1 MIKLGREDGVGLEVG
16 CTREKADGSSQIRP
30 MLLLLLLLPSAV
42 PTSHLKESE
51 RKFLQMIV
59 SGRQLSSIFIT
70 VAVLVPYVHIHI
82 LENRNCFPKSSLK
95 TDILCLWY

>member
-1 MIKLGREDGVGLEVG
+1 MIKVGREAGVGLEVG
-16 CTREKADGSSQIRP
+16 CTREKADGSSQILP

-70 VAVLVPYVHIHI
+70 VGSVCPYTYFG
-82 LENRNCFPKSSLK
+82 E
-95 TDILCLWY
+95 

>member
-1 MIKLGREDGVGLEVG
+1 MIKVGREAGVGLEVG
-16 CTREKADGSSQIRP
+16 CTREKADGSSQIPP
-30 MLLLLLLLPSAV
+30 MLLLPSAV
-42 PTSHLKESE
+42 PTSHFKESE

>member
-1 MIKLGREDGVGLEVG
+1 MIKVGREDGVGLEVG
-16 CTREKADGSSQIRP
+16 CTREKADGSSQILP
-30 MLLLLLLLPSAV
+30 MLLLLLLPSAV

-82 LENRNCFPKSSLK
+82 LENRNCFPKS
-95 TDILCLWY
+95 

>member
-1 MIKLGREDGVGLEVG
+1 MIKVGREDGVGLEVG
-16 CTREKADGSSQIRP
+16 CTREKADGSSQILP
-30 MLLLLLLLPSAV
+30 MLLLLLPSAV

-70 VAVLVPYVHIHI
+70 VGSVCPYKYFG
-82 LENRNCFPKSSLK
+82 E
-95 TDILCLWY
+95 

>member
-1 MIKLGREDGVGLEVG
+1 MIKVGREAGVGLEVG
-16 CTREKADGSSQIRP
+16 CTREKADGSSQILP
-30 MLLLLLLLPSAV
+30 MLLLLLLPSAV

-70 VAVLVPYVHIHI
+70 VGSVCPY
-82 LENRNCFPKSSLK
+82 EYFGE
-95 TDILCLWY
+95 

>member
-16 CTREKADGSSQIRP
+16 CTREKADGSSQILP
-30 MLLLLLLLPSAV
+30 MLLLLLLPSAV

-59 SGRQLSSIFIT
+59 SGRQLSSIVIT
-70 VAVLVPYVHIHI
+70 VAVLVPYVHCPYTYFG
-82 LENRNCFPKSSLK
+82 E
-95 TDILCLWY
+95 